1 MSRLVPSTPL
11 DDILEKE
18 WQSTVVSLAK
28 QLGWWAFHTYDS
40 RRSAHGMP
48 DLLLV
53 KDRVVYV
60 ELKRESRKTS
70 RLSPEQIRVLTRLSV
85 AGAEVYVCRPSHLDE
100 LAKVLSTKTPSA
112 RLHHELQV
120 ELGRRT
126 P

>member
-1 MSRLVPSTPL
+1 MSHRPATPL
-11 DDILEKE
+11 EDILEAD
-18 WQSTVVSLAK
+18 WQRTVLQLAK
-28 QLGWWAFHTYDS
+28 TLAWWAYHTHDS

-70 RLSPEQIRVLTRLSV
+70 KLSPEQIRVLTRLSV

-100 LAKVLSTKTPSA
+100 LAKVLSTKSPSA